1 MHYNIDITEEL
12 IPIRPA
18 AHYAMGG
25 VRTDLHG
32 RTTLAGLYAAG
43 EAAGTG
49 VHGANRLASNSL
61 LEGIVFGARAGAKMR
76 DELKTPSQGVR
87 QEHPCSEATHSNGP
101 VSVPVEPV
109 IAQIQEL
116 MWKQAGIV
124 RTGPGLKDVIQK
136 LQEIGN
142 QLKTPHSRRE
152 FEARNL
158 QLTGTLV
165 ARSALAR
172 EESRGAHYR
181 TDFPDHNEVKFKKH
195 SVMVE
200 DKISFE

>member
-25 VRTDLHG
+25 VRTDLNG
-32 RTTLAGLYAAG
+32 RATLPGLYAAG

-61 LEGIVFGARAGAKMR
+61 LEGLVFGARAGEQMR
-76 DELKTPSQGVR
+76 DELKAPSLGDR
-87 QEHPCSEATHSNGP
+87 QNPSAAAYSNGP
-101 VSVPVEPV
+101 VSAQVEPT
-109 IAQIQEL
+109 ITKIQEL
-116 MWKQAGIV
+116 MWKHAGIV
-124 RTGPGLKDVIQK
+124 RTAQGLKEVIQR
-136 LQEIGN
+136 LQELGA

-181 TDFPDHNEVKFKKH
+181 TDFPDHNDAKFKKH
-195 SVMVE
+195 SVVAGE
-200 DKISFE
+200 QISFQ

>member
-1 MHYNIDITEEL
+1 LRQKH
-12 IPIRPA
+12 PSS
-18 AHYAMGG
+18 
-25 VRTDLHG
+25 
-32 RTTLAGLYAAG
+32 
-43 EAAGTG
+43 EAAY
-49 VHGANRLASNSL
+49 
-61 LEGIVFGARAGAKMR
+61 
-76 DELKTPSQGVR
+76 
-87 QEHPCSEATHSNGP
+87 SNGP

-181 TDFPDHNEVKFKKH
+181 TDFPDHNDVKFKKH